1 MRNTVLL
8 ATFVNHRRK
17 VSSILKLIAANFEVI
32 NNKVFLLKDADKEN
46 DYILTFNVIKKDVA
60 FSDVIRNTISLHRKR
75 ETNTLYTLNALNE
88 LVCVQN
94 GSLDHTF
101 TVDWEGYE
109 NCILLTKYVVEGSED
124 VELRKINTTLE
135 KVIELRK

>member
-17 VSSILKLIAANFEVI
+17 VSSILKLIAVNFEVI
-32 NNKVFLLKDADKEN
+32 NNKVFLLKDAEKEN
-46 DYILTFNVIKKDVA
+46 DYILTFNIVKKDVT

-75 ETNTLYTLNALNE
+75 DTNTLYTLNALNE
-88 LVCVQN
+88 LVCIQN
-94 GSLDHTF
+94 GSLDSTF
-101 TVDWEGYE
+101 TVDWTGYE